1 MVDGLCQA
9 SLNGY
14 EALVSHSEAAAVTCE
29 DAGARAQ
36 VRMSLGREGL
46 RDRAECSGVTAVGA
60 TNASAS
66 SRRASA
72 PGTLRHYLATRVED
86 VKKQPS
92 AGMS

>member
-1 MVDGLCQA
+1 M
-9 SLNGY
+9 
-14 EALVSHSEAAAVTCE
+14 TCRR
-29 DAGARAQ
+29 GARATPGQ
-36 VRMSLGREGL
+36 KSLGRKGL

>member
-1 MVDGLCQA
+1 M
-9 SLNGY
+9 
-14 EALVSHSEAAAVTCE
+14 TCSRR
-29 DAGARAQ
+29 ARATPGQ
-36 VRMSLGREGL
+36 KSLGRKGL
-46 RDRAECSGVTAVGA
+46 RDRAECSGVIAVGA

-72 PGTLRHYLATRVED
+72 PGTLRHYLATRLED